1 MFELI
6 LGLLA
11 GAAGMG
17 AAVRFVRPVRDAVVG
32 TQGSGGPGPNPPPP
46 ER

>member
-1 MFELI
+1 MLELFFAAI
-6 LGLLA
+6 A

-17 AAVRFVRPVRDAVVG
+17 AAVRWVRPVRDLVVPN
-32 TQGSGGPGPNPPPP
+32 GSGGPGPNPPPP

>member
-6 LGLLA
+6 LGLIA

-17 AAVRFVRPVRDAVVG
+17 AAVRFVRPVRDLVVKP
-32 TQGSGGPGPNPPPP
+32 SEGGPKPQPPV
-46 ER
+46 

>member
-1 MFELI
+1 MLTII
-6 LGLLA
+6 LSALA

-17 AAVRFVRPVRDAVVG
+17 AAVRWVRPVRDLVV
-32 TQGSGGPGPNPPPP
+32 QPFGSGGPGPNPPPP

>member
-17 AAVRFVRPVRDAVVG
+17 AAVRWVRPVRDFVLPL
-32 TQGSGGPGPNPPPP
+32 GSGGPGPNPPPP